1 LQQKTELLKIID
13 SNFERISY
21 GYLLKGHGL
30 FSFASSLEKAQIY
43 TEAFEFLFMYEY
55 MKN

>member
-1 LQQKTELLKIID
+1 MQQKTELLKIID